1 MHDEFLF
8 WLFPVGWLSAKF
20 IGGIVAY
27 KSPILLKGAHDKVV
41 VSLVDPPA
49 TSPLAS
55 EATKPSS
62 GDVGSS
68 DLEELKIS
76 GLSAKERIGA

>member
-1 MHDEFLF
+1 MAFFFFVSCPD
-8 WLFPVGWLSAKF
+8 GCLSASL

-55 EATKPSS
+55 GANAFSS
-62 GDVGSS
+62 DEVGNA
-68 DLEELKIS
+68 DLEELKKS
-76 GLSAKERIGA
+76 GLSAKEKIGA